1 MATQW
6 LRRAWLAA
14 AGASVVLLAACGG
27 GGDTESELDPAR
39 IVVFGDAMADIGQ
52 NAGGT
57 RYTVNDGKL
66 NNWTLY
72 VAEVFG
78 NELATERS
86 GGTSWAVANA
96 RVAKTPGAAGD
107 TAAQTVVQQV
117 DEFLAGD
124 APGANDLIL
133 LNAGHSDIIVNA
145 LAVFEGSQTE
155 AEAIA
160 AVTKAGEELGGQV
173 RRLVE
178 AGARHVVVAGAY
190 NLGRSPWAKDRN
202 AEPFLEEISRKF
214 NDGFKVVA
222 ADLGET
228 VLYVDFPEQ
237 VNRYEGAPGAYA
249 FEEVERPVCNS
260 RNPGAGIGTGT
271 NQIDSSQCT
280 RSTLINERYDAYLF
294 ADRVY
299 LTPRAH
305 RLLGEY
311 FVSRVRNRW

>member
-27 GGDTESELDPAR
+27 GGTESELEPAR

-57 RYTVNDGKL
+57 RYTVNDGSV
-66 NNWTLY
+66 NNWTIF
-72 VAEVFG
+72 VADAFG
-78 NELATERS
+78 RSLKTERS

-96 RVAKTPGAAGD
+96 RVAKTPGAGGD
-107 TAAQTVVQQV
+107 TAAQTVVQQI
-117 DEFLAGD
+117 DAFLAGD

-145 LAVFEGSQTE
+145 QAAFEGTQTE

-160 AVTKAGEELGGQV
+160 AVTKAGEALGDQV
-173 RRLVE
+173 RRLVK
-178 AGARHVVVAGAY
+178 AGARHVAVAGAY
-190 NLGRSPWAKDRN
+190 NLGRSPWAKDRD

-214 NDGFKVVA
+214 NDGFKVAA

-249 FEEVERPVCNS
+249 FEEVDRPVCNS
-260 RNPGAGIGTGT
+260 RDPGPGIGTGA
-271 NQIDSSQCT
+271 NQIDSSECT
-280 RSTLINERYDAYLF
+280 KSTLINERYDAYLF

-311 FVSRVRNRW
+311 FFSRVRNRW